1 MKKIAYLLIVVFAIS
16 MNSCSLFKGGDDTFE
31 GYIKYKIEYKG
42 DLDENTRAQL
52 PTSVIKYYKDSK
64 VREENE
70 TAMYSVYQITNSAK
84 EEVIILMDM
93 DMMGEKIAYK
103 KSKEDM
109 EEEMGEE
116 MEDPEIRETGE
127 TKEILGYDTK
137 KVELLMGDNI
147 FTAYTTDEL
156 KTAANLNWAGQFRG
170 VDGIILEYTTEQQG
184 IITTYKATEIE
195 KEKVPAEKFSI
206 PSEYELKTEEEIKT
220 MFGG

>member
-1 MKKIAYLLIVVFAIS
+1 MKKIAYLLIVVFAVS
-16 MNSCSLFKGGDDTFE
+16 MSSCSLFKGGDDTFE
-31 GYIKYKIEYKG
+31 GHIKFKIEYEG
-42 DLDENTRAQL
+42 ELDENTRAQL

-109 EEEMGEE
+109 EEEIEEEMGEE

-156 KTAANLNWAGQFRG
+156 KTEANLNWAGPFKG

-184 IITTYKATEIE
+184 IITTHKATEIK
-195 KEKVPAEKFSI
+195 KEKVSSEKFTI
-206 PSEYELKTEEEIKT
+206 
-220 MFGG
+220 